1 MANSPVE
8 ICNMAL
14 GWLGGNLI
22 ISLNDPSIEAK
33 LCKAVYA
40 PLRDAVLEERAWTFA
55 VKRLVPAAL
64 VALPVYGYDK
74 AFQIP
79 VEVIRILQVSR
90 AGEVQDGTII
100 DGSFKSAT
108 RGGTGMGRE
117 TRIEW
122 DREGDQILCNN
133 ADSIFIRALIR
144 IEDTTKF
151 SPAFDQALAARM
163 AMDLAIPIASSQKL
177 QKDMAIMYSD
187 KIRMA
192 AATDGMQ
199 GRSQNVRS
207 DAFTV
212 VR

>member
-22 ISLNDPSIEAK
+22 ISLDDPSIEAK
-33 LCKAVYA
+33 LCKAVYV
-40 PLRDAVLEERAWTFA
+40 PLRDAVLEEREWTFA
-55 VKRLVPAAL
+55 VKRLQPAAL
-64 VALPVYGYDK
+64 VTPPVYGFDK

-79 VEVIRILQVSR
+79 PEVIRILQVSR
-90 AGEVQDGTII
+90 AGEVSDGAVVE
-100 DGSFKSAT
+100 GSFLSAT
-108 RGGTGMGRE
+108 RGGTGTGRE
-117 TRIEW
+117 TRIDW

-133 ADSIFIRALIR
+133 AAEIFIRALIR
-144 IEDTTKF
+144 IDDTTKF

-163 AMDLAIPIASSQKL
+163 AMDLAIPVASSEKL
-177 QKDMAIMYSD
+177 QKDMAVMYSD

-199 GRSQNVRS
+199 GRSYNVRS